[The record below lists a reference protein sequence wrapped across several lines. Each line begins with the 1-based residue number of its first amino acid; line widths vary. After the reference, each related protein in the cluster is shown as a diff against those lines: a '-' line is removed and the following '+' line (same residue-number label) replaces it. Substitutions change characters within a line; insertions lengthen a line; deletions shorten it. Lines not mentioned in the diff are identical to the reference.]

1 MEINFGNPGHGGL
14 EAPPATLGG
23 SGTRQTAHGFLL
35 LCEGKWD
42 FLNIPFS
49 KQQFGDTDVTE
60 SPQ

>member
-1 MEINFGNPGHGGL
+1 MAGRVL
-14 EAPPATLGG
+14 APPAAPGG
-23 SGTRQTAHGFLL
+23 SGTGQAAHGFLL